1 MKTIKTS
8 SIGIAVIGLLL
19 FFSCGSTTKISEN
32 NPPFKILK
40 ATYSNWAGGQPG
52 VNGVLI
58 SLKTDNSAVI
68 LDTVFF
74 RNTTTLLNFNEELST
89 YTSSIVLPNTKRDL
103 QLDINPK
110 NEFGNQVPNTS
121 TKIPFELTQNEAVV
135 SYVYKGKNY
144 YHRILNVIEVNSPK
158 AK

>member
-19 FFSCGSTTKISEN
+19 FFSCGSTAKILDDT
-32 NPPFKILK
+32 PPFKILK
-40 ATYSNWAGGQPG
+40 ATYSNWTGGQPN
-52 VNGVLI
+52 VKGVLI
-58 SLKTDNSAVI
+58 TLKTDNLAVT

-74 RNTTTLLNFNEELST
+74 RNTSTLLKFNEELSI
-89 YTSSIVLPNTKRDL
+89 YTASIVLPNTKRDL

-121 TKIPFELTQNEAVV
+121 TKIPFELTPNEAVV
-135 SYVYKGKNY
+135 SYSYKGKNY
-144 YHRILNVIEVNSPK
+144 YHKILNVIEVK
-158 AK
+158 